1 MANTLVVSTPM
12 KNKKWSHLQN
22 GFKATRNLS
31 RVRLEKKGAGKVW
44 VRRHK
49 SGQNLRP
56 AAVRG
61 PDQTKIISQDPV
73 RGGTQEYEILQVA
86 QCHLS

>member
-1 MANTLVVSTPM
+1 MPNTLVVSTPM

-22 GFKATRNLS
+22 GFKATRNMS
-31 RVRLEKKGAGKVW
+31 RVRLEKIGAGKVW

-61 PDQTKIISQDPV
+61 ADQTKTISQDPA
-73 RGGTQEYEILQVA
+73 RGGTQEHEILQVA
-86 QCHLS
+86 QRDLS